1 MGQARARPGLGLSS
15 TPGRA
20 ARARVLQARPIYR
33 VSQASGSSLRSQSR
47 AQLEL
52 GIWRLDPSLRK
63 IVRNWR
69 VPSCGLVTNCSK
81 LVVKR

>member
-33 VSQASGSSLRSQSR
+33 VGQASGSSLRPQAR

-52 GIWRLDPSLRK
+52 GIWRLDPSLPVGFK
-63 IVRNWR
+63 DFGAL
-69 VPSCGLVTNCSK
+69 GLVG
-81 LVVKR
+81 LGAWEIEGFVV